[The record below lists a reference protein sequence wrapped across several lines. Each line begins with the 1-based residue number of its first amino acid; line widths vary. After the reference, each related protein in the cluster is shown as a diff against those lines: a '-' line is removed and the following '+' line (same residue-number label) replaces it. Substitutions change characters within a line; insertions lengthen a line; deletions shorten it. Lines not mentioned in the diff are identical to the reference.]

1 MRIIITIYKHNK
13 SSVMKQFFKFMFA
26 SMLGTLLV
34 IFITIMILAGIVAA
48 IVASSSSEEKVI
60 SKNSI
65 LKLRLNKPIV
75 DRGSKTKFVMGY
87 AGPDRSLGLNEIL
100 ENLEK
105 ARRDDNIAGIYLDLS
120 DIPADYATINEIRD
134 GLADFKSSG
143 KFVWAYSEFYSQR
156 AYYLATVADKVFL
169 NPQGGLEFK
178 GLSMEMPFV
187 KGMLEKLDVKMQ
199 VIRHG
204 KFKAATEP
212 LFLEKMSE
220 ENRTQLNAI
229 IQDIWNDM
237 LNGIS
242 ESRKISKASL
252 NNVADSL
259 LIEKADDAIRYKFAD
274 QLIYK
279 DELLAEFKTKLKV
292 DSADKVE
299 YISLEDYTSVP
310 DSKKKDFKSEKIAVI
325 YAQGS
330 IEGGEGDDETI
341 GSEKISK
348 AIRKA
353 REDEKVKAIV
363 FRINSGGGSALA
375 SDVIWREIDLAR
387 EKKPVVASFGDVA
400 ASGGYYIAC
409 AATKIIADPSTITG
423 SIGVFG
429 VIPNMEGLFGKKF
442 GITFDWAT
450 TNKNG
455 EFISV
460 MKPLTPYQTQLIQR
474 DVDHIYDVFTSKVAA
489 GRKMPQARVDSMG
502 QGRVWSGE
510 DAKALGLID
519 DFGGLNKAV
528 KMAAELADLKEYRV
542 VSMPEQK
549 EWFEELIDQISGND
563 PSARIREALGEDYR
577 YYQYIREIREMK
589 GVQARMMMDI
599 EIR

>member
-1 MRIIITIYKHNK
+1 
-13 SSVMKQFFKFMFA
+13 MKQFFKFMFA

-34 IFITIMILAGIVAA
+34 IFITILIFVGIVAA
-48 IVASSSSEEKVI
+48 IVASSSSEEKAI
-60 SKNSI
+60 SKNTV

-75 DRGSKTKFVMGY
+75 DRGSKTKFVMGF
-87 AGPDRSLGLNEIL
+87 AGPDKSLGLNEIL

-105 ARRDDNIAGIYLDLS
+105 AKRDENIAGIYLDLT

-143 KFVWAYSEFYSQR
+143 KFVWAYSEYYSQR

-178 GLSMEMPFV
+178 GLTMEMPFI

-212 LFLEKMSE
+212 LFLDKMSE

-252 NNVADSL
+252 NNIADSL
-259 LIEKADDAIRYKFAD
+259 LIEKASDALRYKFAD

-279 DELLAEFKTKLKV
+279 DELIAEFKTKMKL
-292 DSADKVE
+292 DSADQVE
-299 YISLEDYTSVP
+299 YVSLEDFISVP

-341 GSEKISK
+341 GSERISK

-429 VIPNMEGLFGKKF
+429 VIPNMEGLFGKKL

-455 EFISV
+455 EYISV

-489 GRKMPQARVDSMG
+489 GRKMPQTRVDSMG

-528 KMAAELADLKEYRV
+528 KMAAELANLKEYRV
-542 VSMPEQK
+542 VSLPEQK

-577 YYQYIREIREMK
+577 FYQYIKEVRDMK